1 MTVRIKDLPRFHADC
16 MDYQRRIES
25 IADEN
30 IKRQAMTMYE
40 TFLNAVNAVD
50 ASVENLAEAGPV
62 FGNEH
67 QLLKENLHRV
77 RLDLVRWLK
86 KHSPLEKSNPIPV
99 GSGV

>member
-16 MDYQRRIES
+16 MDYQKRIEA
-25 IADEN
+25 IQNEN

-40 TFLNAVNAVD
+40 TFLSAVD
-50 ASVENLAEAGPV
+50 AVDQSVDNLAQNGPV
-62 FGNEH
+62 FGSEH
-67 QLLKENLHRV
+67 DMIRENLQRS

-86 KHSPLEKSNPIPV
+86 QHSPLEKDSPIPV

>member
-1 MTVRIKDLPRFHADC
+1 MTLRIKDLPRFHQDC

-25 IADEN
+25 ITDEN
-30 IKRQAMTMYE
+30 AKRQAMTMYE
-40 TFLNAVNAVD
+40 TFLTAVD
-50 ASVENLAEAGPV
+50 TLDSSVENLADAGPV

-67 QLLKENLHRV
+67 QLVKENLQTV

-86 KHSPLEKSNPIPV
+86 KHSPLEKDDPIPV

>member
-1 MTVRIKDLPRFHADC
+1 MTVRIKDLPRFHEDC
-16 MDYQRRIES
+16 MDFQRRIES
-25 IADEN
+25 IQDEN

-50 ASVENLAEAGPV
+50 ASVENLAQAGPV

-67 QLLKENLHRV
+67 QLVKENLMSV

-86 KHSPLEKSNPIPV
+86 KYSPLEKSNPIPA
-99 GSGV
+99 GKGI

>member
-1 MTVRIKDLPRFHADC
+1 MTVRIKDLPRFHSDC
-16 MDYQRRIES
+16 MDYQKRIES
-25 IADEN
+25 IEDEN

-40 TFLNAVNAVD
+40 TFLTAVDAVD
-50 ASVENLAEAGPV
+50 ASVENLADSGPV

-67 QLLKENLHRV
+67 QLVKENLMSV